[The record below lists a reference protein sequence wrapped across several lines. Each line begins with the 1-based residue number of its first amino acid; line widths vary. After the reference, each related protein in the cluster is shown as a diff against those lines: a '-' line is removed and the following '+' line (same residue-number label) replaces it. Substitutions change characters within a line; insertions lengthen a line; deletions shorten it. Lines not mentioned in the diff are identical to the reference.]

1 MQAICTTEDTRRVQ
15 QGFTEAQRDILVAAF
30 KTGYFEIP
38 RETSL
43 TDLADQR
50 NESHQA
56 VSEIL
61 ILTTDHLI
69 ESTLIAYSTAEN
81 E

>member
-1 MQAICTTEDTRRVQ
+1 VQAIRTTEETRRVQ
-15 QGFTEAQRDILVAAF
+15 QGFTEAQRDILVAAV

-56 VSEIL
+56 VSEHL
-61 ILTTDHLI
+61 RLTTYNLV
-69 ESTLIAYSTAEN
+69 ELTLIAYSTAED